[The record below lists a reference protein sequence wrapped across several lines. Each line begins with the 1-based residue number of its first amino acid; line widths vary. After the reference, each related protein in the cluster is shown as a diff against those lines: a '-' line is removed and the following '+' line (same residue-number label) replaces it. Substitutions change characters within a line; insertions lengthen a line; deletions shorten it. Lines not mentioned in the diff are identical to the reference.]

1 VEPPYLFVAATSRHV
16 LSYEEAWPVEAAGSG
31 SFSLGAAY
39 ARQLVAAIPRKA
51 GWRLETTVA
60 YEPDDELITVTPGDA
75 SAPLRFHAVP
85 GAFPDVRREIERRVD
100 GTRATIV
107 FNPDYLALL
116 AKVEV
121 QTRSGKPY
129 TAHFQLPARDDEPVR
144 VSVGETFRAMFMPVR
159 NAG

>member
-1 VEPPYLFVAATSRHV
+1 M
-16 LSYEEAWPVEAAGSG
+16 
-31 SFSLGAAY
+31 
-39 ARQLVAAIPRKA
+39 
-51 GWRLETTVA
+51 A

-75 SAPLRFHAVP
+75 SAPLRFRAVP